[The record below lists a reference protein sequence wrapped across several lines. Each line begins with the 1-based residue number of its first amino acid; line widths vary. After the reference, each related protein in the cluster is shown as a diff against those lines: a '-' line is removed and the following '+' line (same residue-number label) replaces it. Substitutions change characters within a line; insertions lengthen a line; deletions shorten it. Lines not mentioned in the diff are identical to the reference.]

1 MWGDLACSGYG
12 ERRESSASVISSR
25 KLIGGCS
32 NTLPAAWAARRCLRN
47 VSCSGDTSRP
57 REGTRRWIS
66 FLFGASCSGD
76 TSTPK
81 EETPANFFFVRR
93 EQLGRHVEAGGDGE
107 KRPSRR
113 RLTCG
118 LEDDLKPDP
127 DGVVSVGGEPQ
138 HRQVWEALGHQRDRK
153 LQMATAATSPGRR
166 ASRDEQLGGW
176 VPQHELVVAGEQR
189 GEGQLV
195 DETRGEPLEGDQG
208 EDGKRILLAQHVLR
222 KQRRQLR
229 PREQL
234 QHVHLP
240 VLTPA
245 GRLSPK
251 LEAGGGARRR
261 GVAEMWPRCR
271 RGAAEM

>member
-47 VSCSGDTSRP
+47 ESCSGDTSRP
-57 REGTRRWIS
+57 
-66 FLFGASCSGD
+66 
-76 TSTPK
+76 K
-81 EETPANFFFVRR
+81 EETRRLIVFVRR
-93 EQLGRHVEAGGDGE
+93 ELLGRHVEAGGDGE
-107 KRPSRR
+107 KGPSRR

-153 LQMATAATSPGRR
+153 LQMATAAASRTG
-166 ASRDEQLGGW
+166 ASRDEQLGRW
-176 VPQHELVVAGEQR
+176 VPQHELVVAHEQR

-195 DETRGEPLEGDQG
+195 DETRGKPLEGDEG
-208 EDGKRILLAQHVLR
+208 EDGKRILMQ
-222 KQRRQLR
+222 
-229 PREQL
+229 
-234 QHVHLP
+234 
-240 VLTPA
+240 
-245 GRLSPK
+245 
-251 LEAGGGARRR
+251 
-261 GVAEMWPRCR
+261 
-271 RGAAEM
+271 